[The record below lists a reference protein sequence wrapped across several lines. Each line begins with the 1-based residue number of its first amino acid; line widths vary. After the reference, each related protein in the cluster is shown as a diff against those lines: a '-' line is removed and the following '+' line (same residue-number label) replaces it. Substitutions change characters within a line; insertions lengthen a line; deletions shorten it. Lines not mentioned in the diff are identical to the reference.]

1 MGADILGNV
10 AACLSWPL
18 HHTSRWAEQ
27 NFLVILDRCYPA
39 IWCHLSLWRNGEESV
54 VQRLWWSDCQ
64 IWSHQGYHNKEGK
77 KSVIHH
83 QPYHH
88 ECQGGMGNKHQHVQK
103 ETKTRHSET
112 LYIWY
117 IHSGRKV
124 DSKIVLASQLAIKIY
139 LSGPIYI
146 AIHFI

>member
-1 MGADILGNV
+1 LYKDYDGQTVRFDPTRDITIRRGRRV
-10 AACLSWPL
+10 LSIIIR
-18 HHTSRWAEQ
+18 TIM
-27 NFLVILDRCYPA
+27 NA
-39 IWCHLSLWRNGEESV
+39 IM
-54 VQRLWWSDCQ
+54 D
-64 IWSHQGYHNKEGK
+64 
-77 KSVIHH
+77 
-83 QPYHH
+83 
-88 ECQGGMGNKHQHVQK
+88 GGCTGNKHQHVQK

-117 IHSGRKV
+117 IHSGSKV